1 MSRNN
6 LNSGKELYEGY
17 YFEDE
22 FLYFTFNDRYSKI
35 YNLFIVNN
43 GDDLQLT
50 SDTGASSSYES
61 PLLGNMSY
69 YQGTSNNQRTFS
81 YTLAAGGLTLP
92 RYRELMLWLAPG
104 QKGFF
109 RKDCDGYWGHEVVV
123 DSIGAVKRYGNS
135 DEFNMEF
142 TINFKTIGIPY
153 ARPDTDF
160 VSARSLVVENEFY
173 QNGRDLFI
181 NKAGFTKEVGD
192 SGLILY
198 ILPTMDVSW
207 GSEVETIFNEYG
219 VPEIIPRIL
228 NDGSTRFIL
237 PQVNNK
243 FSFVDLSFNRK
254 IQDRFNILAKANG
267 TEILNIKLNEVDNKN
282 VEKRWMYYGDSG
294 LLLDEDGFLDDDDA
308 VASINEVNGIVPLI
322 CNSPEEVEDFSFT
335 QDDNNIYIKIEDK
348 VLFNSL
354 NNKYGDSNSF
364 VVISNKYYDGTNYND
379 TVIDSKS
386 YYANARY
393 DFSYA
398 LNEGTSFF
406 NESNQT
412 ITIPKTADFSNCQPK
427 VYLGLYN
434 TVDVDSKDTVDGIFI
449 HKYNNI

>member
-81 YTLAAGGLTLP
+81 YTLAAGGLILP

-135 DEFNMEF
+135 DEFNIEF

-181 NKAGFTKEVGD
+181 NKAGFTREIGD
-192 SGLILY
+192 NGLILY
-198 ILPTMDVSW
+198 ILPTMDVS
-207 GSEVETIFNEYG
+207 
-219 VPEIIPRIL
+219 
-228 NDGSTRFIL
+228 
-237 PQVNNK
+237 
-243 FSFVDLSFNRK
+243 
-254 IQDRFNILAKANG
+254 
-267 TEILNIKLNEVDNKN
+267 
-282 VEKRWMYYGDSG
+282 
-294 LLLDEDGFLDDDDA
+294 
-308 VASINEVNGIVPLI
+308 
-322 CNSPEEVEDFSFT
+322 
-335 QDDNNIYIKIEDK
+335 
-348 VLFNSL
+348 
-354 NNKYGDSNSF
+354 
-364 VVISNKYYDGTNYND
+364 
-379 TVIDSKS
+379 
-386 YYANARY
+386 
-393 DFSYA
+393 
-398 LNEGTSFF
+398 
-406 NESNQT
+406 
-412 ITIPKTADFSNCQPK
+412 
-427 VYLGLYN
+427 
-434 TVDVDSKDTVDGIFI
+434 
-449 HKYNNI
+449 

>member
-35 YNLFIVNN
+35 YNLFIVNS

-135 DEFNMEF
+135 DEFNIEF

-160 VSARSLVVENEFY
+160 VSARSLVIENEFY
-173 QNGRDLFI
+173 KNGRDLFI
-181 NKAGFTKEVGD
+181 NKAGFTREVGD
-192 SGLILY
+192 NGLILY

-207 GSEVETIFNEYG
+207 GSEAETIFNEYG
-219 VPEIIPRIL
+219 IPEIIPRAL
-228 NDGSTRFIL
+228 NTGSTRFIL

-243 FSFVDLSFNRK
+243 FSFIDLSFNRRTE
-254 IQDRFNILAKANG
+254 DSFNILVKAND
-267 TEILNIKLNEVDNKN
+267 TEILSIKLNSVDEKD

-294 LLLDEDGFLDDDDA
+294 LLLDEDGFLDEDDA
-308 VASINEVNGIVPLI
+308 VVSINEINGIFPLL
-322 CNSPEEVEDFSFT
+322 CNSPEEVSNFSLT
-335 QDDNNIYIKIEDK
+335 QDTNFIYIKIDDE
-348 VLFNSL
+348 VLFNNL
-354 NNKYGDSNSF
+354 NNKYGEGNSF
-364 VVISNKYYDGTNYND
+364 VVVSNKYYDGINYND
-379 TVIDSKS
+379 VVDSKG
-386 YYANARY
+386 YYANAHY

-398 LNEGTSFF
+398 LNEGATFF
-406 NESNQT
+406 RESDQT
-412 ITIPKTADFSNCQPK
+412 IVIPKTANFSDCQPK

-434 TVDVDSKDTVDGIFI
+434 TIDVDSKDSVDGIFI